1 MTLASSKN
9 LFLGIEREQW
19 REMDLPPPPPKEFI
33 WEHNDSGKFAGL
45 FEVSKN

>member
-19 REMDLPPPPPKEFI
+19 REMDLPPPPKEFI